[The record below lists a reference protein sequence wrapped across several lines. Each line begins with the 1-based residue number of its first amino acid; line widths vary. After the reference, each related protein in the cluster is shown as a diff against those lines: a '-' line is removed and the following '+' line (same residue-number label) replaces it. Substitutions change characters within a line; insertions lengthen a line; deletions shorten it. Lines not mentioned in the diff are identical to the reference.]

1 MSGLWNKVKNF
12 GMNFLGLGGKRNGGV
27 SGLVNKAKNFIGSGM
42 NFISSKP
49 VKSLVDSV
57 SQYLPSVGSFY
68 KDVKKYGSI
77 ANSMLNQ
84 NGLNKMA
91 DRFVKNKV
99 EPSIERVNRNAM
111 QRKENPFDPI
121 ENVDTGNLFS

>member
-1 MSGLWNKVKNF
+1 MSSFWNKVKQF
-12 GMNFLGLGGKRNGGV
+12 GSNFLGLGGKRNGGL
-27 SGLVNKAKNFIGSGM
+27 SGLFNKAKSFIGNGM
-42 NFISSKP
+42 NFINSKP
-49 VKSLVDSV
+49 VKSIVDSV

-77 ANSMLNQ
+77 GNSLLNQ

-111 QRKENPFDPI
+111 QRTENPFDPI
-121 ENVDTGNLFS
+121 GNVNTGNLFS

>member
-1 MSGLWNKVKNF
+1 MSFWNKIKQF
-12 GMNFLGLGGKRNGGV
+12 GSNFLGLGGKRNSGV
-27 SGLVNKAKNFIGSGM
+27 SGLINKAKSWIGSGM
-42 NFISSKP
+42 NFINSKP

-57 SQYLPSVGSFY
+57 SEYLPSVGSFY
-68 KDVKKYGSI
+68 KDTKKYGSI
-77 ANSMLNQ
+77 ANNLLNQ

-121 ENVDTGNLFS
+121 DNVDTGNLFA